1 MGGCRTAFLRCS
13 TCDASGH
20 GEGSVLFDS
29 ATIDLDCTMIGLDN
43 PCSGAFRALV
53 YGEVQ
58 DGRCITATATSA
70 GGHTSEFSP
79 CQEVGNDTIVEDGFE

>member
-1 MGGCRTAFLRCS
+1 MGGCRTAFLRGS

-29 ATIDLDCTMIGLDN
+29 ATIDLDCTIIGPDN
-43 PCSGAFRALV
+43 PCSRAFSALV

-58 DGRCITATATSA
+58 NGQFITATATSA
-70 GGHTSEFSP
+70 GGHTSEFSA
-79 CQEVGNDTIVEDGFE
+79 CQEVGDDTIFEDGFE

>member
-29 ATIDLDCTMIGLDN
+29 ATIDLDCTMIGPDN
-43 PCSGAFRALV
+43 PCSGAFRA
-53 YGEVQ
+53 
-58 DGRCITATATSA
+58 
-70 GGHTSEFSP
+70 
-79 CQEVGNDTIVEDGFE
+79 